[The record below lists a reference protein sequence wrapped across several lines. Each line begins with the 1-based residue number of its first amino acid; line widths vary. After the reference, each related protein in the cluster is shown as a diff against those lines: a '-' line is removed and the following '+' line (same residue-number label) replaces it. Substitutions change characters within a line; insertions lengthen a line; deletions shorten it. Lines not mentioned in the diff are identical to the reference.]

1 MAQHESTA
9 DNTNNI
15 FKCKHVDRL
24 RVDIVE
30 RLKVEAGLGKAKAA
44 EVDDE
49 RCDTCAFHGHVVRK
63 RGIRNRNVRT
73 WELDEDLLAEIDE
86 PAGIKADVCAH
97 LAYQSRVKC

>member
-49 RCDTCAFHGHVVRK
+49 RCDTCAFNGHVVRK
-63 RGIRNRNVRT
+63 REYNGQKCAYMGARRG
-73 WELDEDLLAEIDE
+73 LA
-86 PAGIKADVCAH
+86 
-97 LAYQSRVKC
+97 R